1 MTKVKTNVPIVNM
14 DEQTY
19 KLSDF
24 VEEFKKIELK
34 ELKTENK
41 VNNLPKN
48 VLIRNKKVFYI
59 ILLKILFILHVSLD

>member
-1 MTKVKTNVPIVNM
+1 MIKVKTNVPIVNM

-34 ELKTENK
+34 ELKTDAYALFK
-41 VNNLPKN
+41 LQFFSSVS
-48 VLIRNKKVFYI
+48 
-59 ILLKILFILHVSLD
+59 KILSAVSSL

>member
-1 MTKVKTNVPIVNM
+1 MIKVKTDVFIVNM

-34 ELKTENK
+34 
-41 VNNLPKN
+41 
-48 VLIRNKKVFYI
+48 
-59 ILLKILFILHVSLD
+59 

>member
-1 MTKVKTNVPIVNM
+1 MIKVKTNILIVNM

-41 VNNLPKN
+41 VNNGTVQN
-48 VLIRNKKVFYI
+48 YGDR
-59 ILLKILFILHVSLD
+59 FIFFREK